1 MMTMSDDGDRTCP
14 LCAEEMDIT
23 DQQLKPC
30 KCGYEICVWCWHH
43 IIDMAEKEDT
53 EGRCPACRTRYDK
66 DRIVKMAAATCDR
79 TAVADKNT
87 DKKQKTQKVKSKALT
102 VEAKKHLASVRVIQ
116 RNLVY
121 IIGLPA
127 NLCNES
133 VLERREYFGQY
144 GKVLKVSVSRPTGT
158 PSQQQ
163 TAANNGISVYITYAK
178 EEEAIRCIQAVH
190 NFVLEGKVLR
200 ACFGTTKYCHAWLR
214 NMTCG
219 NPDCLYLHDV
229 GSQED
234 SFTKDEIISAYTR
247 SRVPQMA
254 STVSQRRA
262 GTVLPPPADDFSYSA
277 VVSAKHTIKNGTTNT
292 TSQSRLSPPNSSS
305 GRSTLPPATSWGHR
319 DLNTRTS
326 ATEVASSQS
335 LVKSKS
341 EAQSNSYSS
350 SSMISSARLPSSWN
364 DDTSTVPKLTE
375 GRQVSER
382 DSLSKTLKPYRP
394 GIAKE
399 TQAATSLESSLD
411 IDFSTIPSAWNDDE
425 VVASDEAS
433 KGSEEKQVVNGQL
446 VPPASSNPTEPGQLV
461 SKSSSSTTN
470 NAAALNSS
478 KQSLTDCVS
487 RSAISNSDVK
497 GGNGDHQFT
506 NMGPK
511 NPTLRTINS
520 QPNHTASESRP
531 RDTEVDKLS
540 VGVSSLTLDSKD
552 KVHSKEENQQPGAV
566 LNMSVPLSQT
576 LNNEQSHLKLA
587 GLLSSE
593 NKDSVFSSQ
602 SSSDKHLDWSS
613 ELQSSRATSPLNDIW
628 NSSVATDK
636 SHVRMLDTTDQTS
649 SSSYVPTANTSHIS
663 LWNDKEIN
671 RTSTSDNRS
680 SGTMMYTGLLSSTD
694 NNSTLLNGRQEG
706 LGPMYTPG
714 MVSEHS
720 GMRSHQHGLLD
731 AARNDNVGGFGK
743 AIGGNKDEGSIISDI
758 LSLEFDPWDESYSTA
773 NNFVK
778 MLNESEKNDAP
789 SWKSKGSSNE
799 SRFSFARQDNQRNFQ
814 DSSFR
819 NPGSDQN
826 FSLLSQNSHGNFYQ
840 NGAVFQS
847 SEEEFSKSNP
857 LAMPDIATAGSSR
870 SKISAPPGFSAPARV
885 PPPGFSSQDGLNPPP
900 GFSSGFSSQDML
912 NPPHGFP
919 SGFSSQAGSNPPHG
933 FSSQAG
939 SNPPHG
945 FSSQAGSN
953 PPRGFN
959 SGFSSQDVSNIP
971 PGFSAGFS
979 SQNGSNQAYGS
990 TYSETRLLDNLFGS
1004 HTNQYQPQMSRHS
1017 SDIEFIDPAILAVGK
1032 GRMPGVSDSGL
1043 DLKNAPFST
1052 QLQTSNNDPRL
1063 QLLMQQS
1070 MPPHQNLRYP
1080 DHGQDSFNSMN
1091 DNYLASRL
1099 LPQNHGSLS
1108 SYAQMSLQQP
1118 RNSQLANGHWDGW
1131 SDLRQGNNVPMSDM
1145 SRMLYP
1151 TEANNFHMLGS
1162 NDIYNR
1168 TFGF

>member
-1 MMTMSDDGDRTCP
+1 MSDDGDRTCP

-30 KCGYEICVWCWHH
+30 KCGSLQICVWCWHH

-66 DRIVKMAAATCDR
+66 DRIVKMAATCDR
-79 TAVADKNT
+79 TVADKNT
-87 DKKQKTQKVKSKALT
+87 DKKQKTQKVKSKTLT

-144 GKVLKVSVSRPTGT
+144 GKVLKVSVSRPTGA
-158 PSQQQ
+158 PSQQ
-163 TAANNGISVYITYAK
+163 TSTNNGISVYITYAK

-214 NMTCG
+214 NQTCG

-254 STVSQRRA
+254 SSVSQRRA
-262 GTVLPPPADDFSYSA
+262 GTVLPPPAEDFSYSA
-277 VVSAKHTIKNGTTNT
+277 VVSAKHTIKNGTT
-292 TSQSRLSPPNSSS
+292 
-305 GRSTLPPATSWGHR
+305 
-319 DLNTRTS
+319 
-326 ATEVASSQS
+326 V
-335 LVKSKS
+335 
-341 EAQSNSYSS
+341 
-350 SSMISSARLPSSWN
+350 
-364 DDTSTVPKLTE
+364 
-375 GRQVSER
+375 
-382 DSLSKTLKPYRP
+382 
-394 GIAKE
+394 
-399 TQAATSLESSLD
+399 TSLESSLD

-425 VVASDEAS
+425 IVASDETS
-433 KGSEEKQVVNGQL
+433 KGSEEKQVVNGKFI
-446 VPPASSNPTEPGQLV
+446 PSASSKPMEPGQIG
-461 SKSSSSTTN
+461 SKSSTSPKN
-470 NAAALNSS
+470 GEAVNSS
-478 KQSLTDCVS
+478 KQNLADCVPHSAMSGSVLKRDDGDS
-487 RSAISNSDVK
+487 R
-497 GGNGDHQFT
+497 
-506 NMGPK
+506 
-511 NPTLRTINS
+511 L
-520 QPNHTASESRP
+520 
-531 RDTEVDKLS
+531 RDTEVEKLS
-540 VGVSSLTLDSKD
+540 VGVTSVTLDSKD
-552 KVHSKEENQQPGAV
+552 TVHSMAENQQLGAV
-566 LNMSVPLSQT
+566 PDTSVVVPLSQS
-576 LNNEQSHLKLA
+576 LKKEQSHLKLA
-587 GLLSSE
+587 GLSSSE
-593 NKDSVFSSQ
+593 NKDPVLSCQ

-613 ELQSSRATSPLNDIW
+613 ELQSCRVASPLNDIW
-628 NSSVATDK
+628 HSSVATDK
-636 SHVRMLDTTDQTS
+636 PHA
-649 SSSYVPTANTSHIS
+649 TANTSHIS

-671 RTSTSDNRS
+671 PTLTSDGRT
-680 SGTMMYTGLLSSTD
+680 SGTMLHTRLSSTD
-694 NNSTLLNGRQEG
+694 NASTTLNGRQEG
-706 LGPMYTPG
+706 LGPMHTPG

-720 GMRSHQHGLLD
+720 GMRNHQHRALD
-731 AARNDNVGGFGK
+731 AARNDNIGSFGNT
-743 AIGGNKDEGSIISDI
+743 ASGNKDEGSIISDI

-778 MLNESEKNDAP
+778 MLNESEKNDALFNAP
-789 SWKSKGSSNE
+789 SWKSKGTSNE

-819 NPGSDQN
+819 NCGSDQN
-826 FSLLSQNSHGNFYQ
+826 FSLLSQNSHGNSYQ
-840 NGAVFQS
+840 NGVAFQS
-847 SEEEFSKSNP
+847 LEEDFSKSNP
-857 LAMPDIATAGSSR
+857 LAMSDIATAGSSR
-870 SKISAPPGFSAPARV
+870 SKISAPPGFAAPARV

-912 NPPHGFP
+912 NHPHGYPSGFPSQAGSNPPHGF
-919 SGFSSQAGSNPPHG
+919 SSQHGSNPPHG

-939 SNPPHG
+939 SNP
-945 FSSQAGSN
+945 S
-953 PPRGFN
+953 RGFN
-959 SGFSSQDVSNIP
+959 SGFSSQDGSNNIP
-971 PGFSAGFS
+971 PGFSSAFSAGFS

-990 TYSETRLLDNLFGS
+990 TFSETRLLDNLFGS
-1004 HTNQYQPQMSRHS
+1004 HTNQYQPQISRHT

-1043 DLKNAPFST
+1043 DLKNAPFPA

-1070 MPPHQNLRYP
+1070 MPSHQNLRYT
-1080 DHGQDSFNSMN
+1080 DHVRDAFNPIQN

-1108 SYAQMSLQQP
+1108 PYAQMSLQQP

-1131 SDLRQGNNVPMSDM
+1131 SDLRQGNNVPISDM

-1162 NDIYNR
+1162 NDMYNR
-1168 TFGF
+1168 TFGL

>member
-79 TAVADKNT
+79 TVADKNT

-158 PSQQQ
+158 PSQQ
-163 TAANNGISVYITYAK
+163 TAPNNGISVYITYAK

-247 SRVPQMA
+247 
-254 STVSQRRA
+254 RA

-319 DLNTRTS
+319 DLNTRTT

-335 LVKSKS
+335 VVKSKS
-341 EAQSNSYSS
+341 EAQSNSFSS

-364 DDTSTVPKLTE
+364 DDTSIVPKMAE
-375 GRQVSER
+375 GRQLSER
-382 DSLSKTLKPYRP
+382 DSLSKTSKPYRP

-399 TQAATSLESSLD
+399 TQAVTSLESSLD

-425 VVASDEAS
+425 VVASDVPS
-433 KGSEEKQVVNGQL
+433 KGSEVKQVVNGQL
-446 VPPASSNPTEPGQLV
+446 VPSTSSKPTEPGQLV
-461 SKSSSSTTN
+461 SKSSSTIN
-470 NAAALNSS
+470 NGAAVNSS
-478 KQSLTDCVS
+478 KQSLIHCMS
-487 RSAISNSDVK
+487 RSAISNPDVK
-497 GGNGDHQFT
+497 SGNGDHMFT
-506 NMGPK
+506 NMGSK
-511 NPTLRTINS
+511 SPTLRAMNS
-520 QPNHTASESRP
+520 QSNHTASDDRP
-531 RDTEVDKLS
+531 GDREVDKLS
-540 VGVSSLTLDSKD
+540 VGVSSLNLDGKD
-552 KVHSKEENQQPGAV
+552 KVHSMEESQQLGTV
-566 LNMSVPLSQT
+566 LNTSVPLSQS
-576 LNNEQSHLKLA
+576 LNKEQSQLKFA

-593 NKDSVFSSQ
+593 NKDSVLYSQ
-602 SSSDKHLDWSS
+602 SMSDKHLDWSS

-636 SHVRMLDTTDQTS
+636 SHVRMLDTTDQTL
-649 SSSYVPTANTSHIS
+649 SSSYVHTANTS
-663 LWNDKEIN
+663 LWNDKEVN
-671 RTSTSDNRS
+671 RTSTSDNRT
-680 SGTMMYTGLLSSTD
+680 SGTMMHTGLLASID

-706 LGPMYTPG
+706 PGPMCTPA

-720 GMRSHQHGLLD
+720 GMRSQQHGALD
-731 AARNDNVGGFGK
+731 AARNDNIGGFGK
-743 AIGGNKDEGSIISDI
+743 AISGNKDEGSIISDI
-758 LSLEFDPWDESYSTA
+758 LSMEFDPWDESYSTA

-778 MLNESEKNDAP
+778 MLNESEKNDALFNTP

-819 NPGSDQN
+819 NSGSDQN
-826 FSLLSQNSHGNFYQ
+826 FSLLSQNNAYQ

-847 SEEEFSKSNP
+847 SEEDFSKSNP
-857 LAMPDIATAGSSR
+857 LAMSDIATAGSSR

-912 NPPHGFP
+912 NSPHGFP

-933 FSSQAG
+933 FSSQTG

-959 SGFSSQDVSNIP
+959 SGFSSQDGSNIP

-979 SQNGSNQAYGS
+979 SQNGSNQVYGS

-1004 HTNQYQPQMSRHS
+1004 HTNQYQPQISRHT

-1070 MPPHQNLRYP
+1070 MPSHQNLRYP
-1080 DHGQDSFNSMN
+1080 DHGQDAFNSMN

-1099 LPQNHGSLS
+1099 LPQNHSSLS
-1108 SYAQMSLQQP
+1108 PYAQMSIQQP
-1118 RNSQLANGHWDGW
+1118 RNSQVANGHWDGW
-1131 SDLRQGNNVPMSDM
+1131 SDLRQGNNAPMSDM

-1151 TEANNFHMLGS
+1151 NEANNFHMLGS
-1162 NDIYNR
+1162 NDMYNR
-1168 TFGF
+1168 TFGL

>member
-66 DRIVKMAAATCDR
+66 DRIVKMAATCER
-79 TAVADKNT
+79 TVTDKNT
-87 DKKQKTQKVKSKALT
+87 EKKQKTQKVKSKALT

-144 GKVLKVSVSRPTGT
+144 GKVLKVSVSRPTGA
-158 PSQQQ
+158 PSQQ
-163 TAANNGISVYITYAK
+163 TSTNNGISVYITYAK

-254 STVSQRRA
+254 STVSQRRS
-262 GTVLPPPADDFSYSA
+262 GTVLPSPADDFSYSA
-277 VVSAKHTIKNGTTNT
+277 VVSAKHTIKNGTSNT
-292 TSQSRLSPPNSSS
+292 TGQSRLSPPNSSS

-319 DLNTRTS
+319 ELNTRTP
-326 ATEVASSQS
+326 ATEVTSSQS
-335 LVKSKS
+335 LIKSKS
-341 EAQSNSYSS
+341 ETHSNSFPS
-350 SSMISSARLPSSWN
+350 SSMIPSARLPSSWN
-364 DDTSTVPKLTE
+364 DDTSTVPKMTE
-375 GRQVSER
+375 GRHLSER
-382 DSLSKTLKPYRP
+382 DSLSKTLKLYRP

-399 TQAATSLESSLD
+399 TQAVTSLESSLD

-425 VVASDEAS
+425 VVASDEPL
-433 KGSEEKQVVNGQL
+433 KGSEKKQVVNGQL
-446 VPPASSNPTEPGQLV
+446 VSSPSLKPTESSQPASKLLTSP
-461 SKSSSSTTN
+461 KKDTT
-470 NAAALNSS
+470 LNIS
-478 KQSLTDCVS
+478 KQSLLDCVS

-497 GGNGDHQFT
+497 SGDGDHQVI
-506 NMGPK
+506 NMGAT
-511 NPTLRTINS
+511 TLRAMNS
-520 QPNHTASESRP
+520 QPNQTASESRP
-531 RDTEVDKLS
+531 VDTEVEKLS
-540 VGVSSLTLDSKD
+540 VGVSSVTLDSKD
-552 KVHSKEENQQPGAV
+552 KVQSMAEKQQLDAILDTSVVIPSSQNLNKEPSHSK
-566 LNMSVPLSQT
+566 
-576 LNNEQSHLKLA
+576 LA
-587 GLLSSE
+587 EFLSSG
-593 NKDSVFSSQ
+593 NKDPALSCQ
-602 SSSDKHLDWSS
+602 SSADKHLDWSS
-613 ELQSSRATSPLNDIW
+613 ELQSHGVTSRLDDIW

-636 SHVRMLDTTDQTS
+636 PHARMLDTADQAL
-649 SSSYVPTANTSHIS
+649 SSSYVRTANTPHMS

-671 RTSTSDNRS
+671 RTSTSDRTS
-680 SGTMMYTGLLSSTD
+680 STMTQTGLSSSTD
-694 NNSTLLNGRQEG
+694 NTSAFLNLRQEG
-706 LGPMYTPG
+706 LGTMYAPG

-720 GMRSHQHGLLD
+720 GLRSHQHGVLD
-731 AARNDNVGGFGK
+731 AVRTGNIGSFGK
-743 AIGGNKDEGSIISDI
+743 AVGGNKDEGSIISDI

-773 NNFVK
+773 NNFAK
-778 MLNESEKNDAP
+778 MLNESEKNDVLFNGP

-799 SRFSFARQDNQRNFQ
+799 SRFSFARQDNQRNFP

-819 NPGSDQN
+819 NCGSEQN
-826 FSLLSQNSHGNFYQ
+826 FSLLSQNSHGNVYQ
-840 NGAVFQS
+840 NGIAFQS
-847 SEEEFSKSNP
+847 PEEDFPKSNP
-857 LAMPDIATAGSSR
+857 LTMSDMPTAGTSR

-912 NPPHGFP
+912 NTHGFS
-919 SGFSSQAGSNPPHG
+919 SGFSSQAGSNPPL
-933 FSSQAG
+933 
-939 SNPPHG
+939 G

-959 SGFSSQDVSNIP
+959 SGFSSQDGSNIP
-971 PGFSAGFS
+971 PGFSSAFSAGFS

-1004 HTNQYQPQMSRHS
+1004 HTNQYQPQISRHT

-1032 GRMPGVSDSGL
+1032 GRMPGVGDSGL
-1043 DLKNAPFST
+1043 DMKNAPFPA

-1070 MPPHQNLRYP
+1070 MPSHQNLRYT
-1080 DHGQDSFNSMN
+1080 DHVQDAFNPMN

-1099 LPQNHGSLS
+1099 LQQNHGSLS
-1108 SYAQMSLQQP
+1108 PYAQMPLQQP

-1151 TEANNFHMLGS
+1151 SEASNFHMLGS
-1162 NDIYNR
+1162 NDMYNR
-1168 TFGF
+1168 TYGL